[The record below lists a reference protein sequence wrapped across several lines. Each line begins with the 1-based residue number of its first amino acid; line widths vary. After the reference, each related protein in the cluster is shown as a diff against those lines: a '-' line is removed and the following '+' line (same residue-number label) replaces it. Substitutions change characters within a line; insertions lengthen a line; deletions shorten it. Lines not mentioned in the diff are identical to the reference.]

1 MRLTK
6 TDPYGRSTDVVRIT
20 AQDDPAYPVA
30 AWRAWRAVL
39 EAHDQHHTGPL
50 LRRIDRHGRLGG
62 TGRCAGRQP
71 STGPGRSGRGR
82 CATWCATAR
91 PRPGWCAD

>member
-1 MRLTK
+1 
-6 TDPYGRSTDVVRIT
+6 
-20 AQDDPAYPVA
+20 VA

-39 EAHDQHHTGPL
+39 EEHDQHHTGPL

-71 STGPGRSGRGR
+71 KDPHRAVAIG
-82 CATWCATAR
+82 
-91 PRPGWCAD
+91 